1 MSEILSE
8 LTALVP
14 LRRDFTLL
22 KDLVKDTDPK
32 DGLVSYIVSVTC
44 WVNLVSSCP
53 LHCHAFG
60 PHGEYIRQLPR
71 KADASS
77 ALVTW
82 RKLKSCWLE
91 DSIGTLMLTVIT
103 SVTLGISDSLSSS

>member
-1 MSEILSE
+1 MSELA
-8 LTALVP
+8 TQVP

-22 KDLVKDTDPK
+22 EDLVKDTDPK
-32 DGLVSYIVSVTC
+32 EGLVSYIVSVTC
-44 WVNLVSSCP
+44 WVNLVSICP

-60 PHGEYIRQLPR
+60 PHGEYIGQLPR

-77 ALVTW
+77 ELVTW
-82 RKLKSCWLE
+82 RKLKSWWLE